1 MTASLLALVV
11 ALTGSPADTLL
22 RSLSPVGVAQTVT
35 RLAAAATAQGMTIF
49 ATVDHAANATGVGM
63 TLPPT
68 TVVILGNPRAGTLLM
83 QCAPAVAVDLPLR
96 ILIWEDGEGRTWIG
110 HRDPQELV
118 AQYGLEGCRAIIE
131 RISGVL
137 ATLRREA
144 TAPGSGGDGG

>member
-1 MTASLLALVV
+1 MTAPLLALLAAV
-11 ALTGSPADTLL
+11 AGSPADTLL
-22 RSLSPVGVAQTVT
+22 RSPSPVGVAQTVT

-49 ATVDHAANATGVGM
+49 ATVDHAANAAGVGM

-68 TVVILGNPRAGTLLM
+68 TVVIVGNPRAGTLLM

-96 ILIWEDGEGRTWIG
+96 ILVWEDAEGRTWVG
-110 HRDPQELV
+110 HQDPQELL
-118 AQYGLEGCRAIIE
+118 ARYGLGGCRAIVE

-144 TAPGSGGDGG
+144 TAPRGGGEG